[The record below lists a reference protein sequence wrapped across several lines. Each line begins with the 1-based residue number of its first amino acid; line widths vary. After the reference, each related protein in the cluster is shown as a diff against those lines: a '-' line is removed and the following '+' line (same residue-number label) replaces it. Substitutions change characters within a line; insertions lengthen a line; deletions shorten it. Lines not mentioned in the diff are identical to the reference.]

1 MDPAY
6 KEKLKKQHY
15 RFIGEHSAVKTCI
28 WTKRALRNE
37 GVCYKSKFYGI
48 QSHRCIQMTP
58 SLNFCDMDCL
68 YCWRE
73 RNNSSFDI
81 VDVPK
86 ELLDNAIKAQ
96 RKLLNGNWGD
106 ARTDK
111 KKIEESK
118 KPLHVAIS
126 LNGEP
131 LYYPKLSEFIV
142 EIKKKR
148 MTSFLV
154 TNGQL
159 PSVLKQIELPTQLY
173 ISLDAPNPEL
183 QKKITR
189 SIHADSWERLMKS
202 LDILA
207 SLKGKTRTALRLTLI
222 KGVNDSGPEKYAEL
236 FKRANPDFVEVK
248 SYMFVGASRKRLK
261 IENMPYHEDVRAFAQ
276 QIEKYCDYKIVEEQK
291 ISRVVLMT
299 NKNSAERFIDFKDLK
314 EFP

>member
-1 MDPAY
+1 MDSAY

-15 RFIGEHSAVKTCI
+15 RIIGEHSAVKTCT

-48 QSHRCIQMTP
+48 KSHRCIQMTP

-73 RNNSSFDI
+73 RNNSPFDI
-81 VDVPK
+81 VDDPK

-96 RKLLNGNWGD
+96 RKLLNGNGGYD
-106 ARTDK
+106 KTDK
-111 KKIEESK
+111 KQMEESK

-131 LYYPKLSEFIV
+131 LYYPKLSEFIK
-142 EIKKKR
+142 EIKKR
-148 MTSFLV
+148 NMTSFLV

-159 PSVLKQIELPTQLY
+159 PSVLEKIELPTQMY

-189 SIHADSWERLMKS
+189 SIHTDSWERLMKS

-207 SLKGKTRTALRLTLI
+207 SLKGKTRTAVRLTLV
-222 KGVNDSGPEKYAEL
+222 KGLNDNEPEKYAEL
-236 FKRANPDFVEVK
+236 FKKANPDFIEIK
-248 SYMFVGASRKRLK
+248 SYMFVGASRQRLK
-261 IENMPYHEDVRAFAQ
+261 IENMPYYDDVKNFAQ
-276 QIEKYCDYKIVEEQK
+276 QIEKYCDYKIIDEQK

-299 NKNSAERFIDFKDLK
+299 KKDSAERFIEFKDLK
-314 EFP
+314 